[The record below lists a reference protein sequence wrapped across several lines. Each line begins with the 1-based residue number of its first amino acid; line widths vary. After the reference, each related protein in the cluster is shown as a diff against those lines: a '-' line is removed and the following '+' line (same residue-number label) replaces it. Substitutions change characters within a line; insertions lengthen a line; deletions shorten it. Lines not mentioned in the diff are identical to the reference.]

1 MKRIITYPVIILSL
15 VSLLTDIASE
25 MLYPVMPV
33 YLKSIG
39 FSIVL
44 IGVLEGCA
52 EAMAGISKGYFGHL
66 SDQSG
71 RRVPFVQAGYFLS
84 SLSKPLMALF
94 TYPWWVFFA
103 RTLDRL
109 GKGLRTS
116 ARDALLSD
124 ESTKENKGKVFGFHR
139 AMDTLGATIG
149 PILALIF
156 LTIYPGHYKTLFFL
170 AFFPGM
176 AAVLITFLIKERKKN
191 EERKTKTYS
200 FFYFFKYWAKSSAHY
215 KFLLIGLLAFTF
227 FNSSDVFLLLMIK
240 EKGFGDDQ
248 VIKVYIFYNL
258 CYALLSYP
266 LGHIADKFGLKLT
279 FMLGLIIFTIV
290 YAGIGFSQN
299 IWMFFGLFFLYG
311 LYAAA
316 TEGVSKAWLS
326 NIANKEETATALG
339 LYGALN
345 SLMAI
350 VASSTA
356 GIIWSTLGAQATFLF
371 SAGGVLLVF
380 LYFLFNKRF

>member
-52 EAMAGISKGYFGHL
+52 EAIAGISKGYFGHL

-71 RRVPFVQAGYFLS
+71 RRVPFVQGGYFLS
-84 SLSKPLMALF
+84 SLSKPLMAIF
-94 TYPWWVFFA
+94 SYPWWVFFA

-139 AMDTLGATIG
+139 GMDTLGATIG

-156 LTIYPGHYKTLFFL
+156 LTIYPGQYKTLFFL
-170 AFFPGM
+170 AFFPGI
-176 AAVLITFLIKERKKN
+176 ASVLFTFLIKEKKKN
-191 EERKTKTYS
+191 HEPKHKTYS
-200 FFYFFKYWAKSSAHY
+200 FFYFFSYWSKSTGPY

-240 EKGFGDDQ
+240 ERGMGDDQ

-266 LGHIADKFGLKLT
+266 LGHMADKFGLKIT
-279 FMLGLIIFTIV
+279 FMLGLLIFAVV
-290 YAGIGFSQN
+290 YAGMGISQN
-299 IWMFFGLFFLYG
+299 IWVFFGLFLLYG

-326 NIANKEETATALG
+326 NIAKKEETATALG

-356 GIIWSTLGAQATFLF
+356 GIIWTTLGPQATFLF
-371 SAGGVLLVF
+371 SAGGVLLVYM
-380 LYFLFNKRF
+380 YFLFNRKF